1 MEQKEQKKQTHSL
14 WKILIILLVVTANLI
29 AGISL
34 YKSWQ
39 SENAMNAMNVIPSQ
53 TAETA
58 KTVSSSESAQTDVL
72 KANLT
77 VVSSEGNLTF
87 TNPKIPL
94 QDKSGNTIVVGL
106 PDGSYSMKLDTQSGY
121 AEIYTSAG
129 TIKIITS
136 DADKDSPKS
145 LYKLR
150 SEDGQTILAG
160 TVCVGADKVTVQ
172 GIPSTEENISEVS
185 DICAYILDNTATA
198 AEGAS
203 VYIAGVEVPENWTNH
218 VVCSENSISIGNGQ
232 ETISAAPYDKTP
244 QDAGFTQQENVD
256 VFGTVYSGKV
266 ADADTGEKPYLYQ
279 ANDGTTWIMVITN
292 N

>member
-1 MEQKEQKKQTHSL
+1 MEPKEQKKQTHSL
-14 WKILIILLVVTANLI
+14 WKILAIVLAVTANLV

-39 SENAMNAMNVIPSQ
+39 SENTVNAMNVIPNQ
-53 TAETA
+53 TTE
-58 KTVSSSESAQTDVL
+58 TVSSPESAQTDAL
-72 KANLT
+72 EANLT
-77 VVSSEGNLTF
+77 AVSSEGNLTF

-129 TIKIITS
+129 TIKITIS

-145 LYKLR
+145 LYNLR

-160 TVCVGADKVTVQ
+160 AVCVGVDKVTVQ
-172 GIPSTEENISEVS
+172 GIPSTEENISKVS

-203 VYIAGVEVPENWTNH
+203 VYIAGVEVPESWTYH

-279 ANDGTTWIMVITN
+279 ANDGTTWIVVITN